1 MSELQL
7 IRSALNKAAGRRRWA
22 GALRGLWY
30 GLLAGAIISLL
41 LIGAY
46 HLRPLPMYLLLVA
59 AAVPFPCML
68 IGLIIGGWRKPG
80 MSEVAR
86 WVDVKQHLQER
97 LSTALEVSA
106 EEKTGKWQELVV
118 TDAAAHAQE
127 IDPKRLVPF
136 NLPGVTK
143 YAVIVLAL
151 CAGLGFVP
159 EYRSRSYLQSK
170 AEQQN
175 IKDVGKQ
182 LADLTK
188 RSLEKRPPALET
200 TQKSMEAVNELGEQ
214 MVKKTMT
221 RSEALKDLAN
231 VADKLKQQL
240 NEMGKDPDLK
250 RMQQAARA
258 PSGNDSQT
266 AAGMQKQ
273 IESMQKQLGTPTGNP
288 EQMDKLKKELEK

>member
-7 IRSALNKAAGRRRWA
+7 IHSALNKAAGRRRWA

-136 NLPGVTK
+136 NLPQSV
-143 YAVIVLAL
+143 VAL
-151 CAGLGFVP
+151 RINLITVS
-159 EYRSRSYLQSK
+159 EILVRSRCVWVLRIINLGNAVVAITVQGGSFPVF
-170 AEQQN
+170 
-175 IKDVGKQ
+175 ICD
-182 LADLTK
+182 
-188 RSLEKRPPALET
+188 AL
-200 TQKSMEAVNELGEQ
+200 
-214 MVKKTMT
+214 
-221 RSEALKDLAN
+221 
-231 VADKLKQQL
+231 
-240 NEMGKDPDLK
+240 
-250 RMQQAARA
+250 
-258 PSGNDSQT
+258 
-266 AAGMQKQ
+266 
-273 IESMQKQLGTPTGNP
+273 
-288 EQMDKLKKELEK
+288 